1 MSRRNKTRSK
11 PSTAH
16 RAGAGPD
23 SRGIPHA
30 DRAVP
35 QVIGNRAVLRLLG
48 SERVQT
54 KALEEPAPADVH
66 EQEADH
72 AAEAVTGQAP
82 AGPETAPSVAGPTLL
97 VEDETAP
104 SGPGQMRKSEF
115 LDQLRASVCATA
127 EEGLAAAGQTAQGC
141 PWIEY
146 WLGYYGGKDAARV
159 EAAIRKFAPET
170 AGAATAGEYIPLIAA
185 RVRQGV
191 DQYAKT
197 GEPPTMPDEMPG
209 AGTAVG
215 SPLLKARDGGV
226 RPAQSPEAIRGRL
239 GIGQPLDGGVRSSM
253 ETAFG
258 ADFSHVRLHV
268 GSQAEALS
276 SELNARAFTVGEHV
290 AFGSGEY
297 RPGTLVGDALIAHEL
312 AHVLQQDRA
321 VSVPRG
327 ATAAHEA
334 DADLSAH
341 AALSSSLS
349 PSRRGAASPARMRA
363 GLSLQR
369 CTPKSSG
376 SSGWSAEG
384 VAKIIY
390 SQGDQATLEDFL
402 KKGNKI
408 YRFTSAYTS
417 WRYPD
422 GKVVEEKTGLDGNTG
437 EDPVTKVKIIR
448 LRTDLANEE
457 AAATLFHELG
467 HYSRGDTTTNKEYLD
482 QEIAVRIDEEKFRI
496 KHGMPEGEPGYRK
509 ADGTVDE
516 DAIRLN
522 IETSTHYNP
531 TTRKWAGRR
540 YEGDKEE
547 TGWKAP

>member
-1 MSRRNKTRSK
+1 
-11 PSTAH
+11 
-16 RAGAGPD
+16 
-23 SRGIPHA
+23 
-30 DRAVP
+30 
-35 QVIGNRAVLRLLG
+35 
-48 SERVQT
+48 
-54 KALEEPAPADVH
+54 
-66 EQEADH
+66 
-72 AAEAVTGQAP
+72 
-82 AGPETAPSVAGPTLL
+82 
-97 VEDETAP
+97 
-104 SGPGQMRKSEF
+104 
-115 LDQLRASVCATA
+115 
-127 EEGLAAAGQTAQGC
+127 
-141 PWIEY
+141 
-146 WLGYYGGKDAARV
+146 
-159 EAAIRKFAPET
+159 
-170 AGAATAGEYIPLIAA
+170 
-185 RVRQGV
+185 
-191 DQYAKT
+191 
-197 GEPPTMPDEMPG
+197 
-209 AGTAVG
+209 
-215 SPLLKARDGGV
+215 
-226 RPAQSPEAIRGRL
+226 
-239 GIGQPLDGGVRSSM
+239 
-253 ETAFG
+253 
-258 ADFSHVRLHV
+258 
-268 GSQAEALS
+268 
-276 SELNARAFTVGEHV
+276 
-290 AFGSGEY
+290 
-297 RPGTLVGDALIAHEL
+297 
-312 AHVLQQDRA
+312 
-321 VSVPRG
+321 
-327 ATAAHEA
+327 
-334 DADLSAH
+334 
-341 AALSSSLS
+341 
-349 PSRRGAASPARMRA
+349 MRA